1 MRPSTRTAALA
12 MVVFLCGCDPS
23 EGGGAGASASSAGG
37 GGGGGEGPSPS
48 GGSGGGGGD
57 ASSGGGGA
65 EPSGSGGGGGGAGP
79 SVSSAGGDGGAGPSV
94 SSAGGDGGAGP
105 SASGAGGE
113 GGAGGD
119 GGAEPAAT
127 GAGGGDG
134 GGGGGETATLEGVV
148 QKGPFAIG
156 SSVAISAL
164 DSRGNPT
171 GERVLAETTTLL
183 GGYTATIE
191 HLGYVSLEATGSYFD
206 ELTSLPSP
214 EPLTLRALYD
224 VDRAGT
230 QQVNVN
236 LVTHLTH
243 SRALGLLRQGL
254 PLREAIAQAEGE
266 LRSALSIG
274 GPAFDPGA
282 PGHALSPLGEDTD
295 GNAYALAVSAVILQY
310 ASFRTTPPGPPGAM
324 LTLTINQ
331 IATDLADDGLLDA
344 GLRAALKDVERQVN
358 GDLVSD
364 RTTYELHEL
373 GASVTAPRADRLLDT
388 DGDGVP
394 NGRDSCPFVEN
405 PDQLPVVDGV
415 CTLERHYRWSGDP
428 PDCHPNFLVGDVT
441 GDGMPDVIAPD
452 VLRGQPRL
460 YAGLGDGRLAA
471 HVPLSTGD
479 SEFPEQLADLDGD
492 GDLDGVV
499 ESYRVSG
506 WVRGDGAGGF
516 ESTRPFDPRCTTC
529 EASKTVLSDLNGDG
543 HVDVIRRVFNA
554 TSYRLLVSMG
564 PFGETSSAPVPV
576 SPAALLEVRHFAVA
590 NVIGDSSPDLLIVH
604 PRTSTSP
611 YRPALSVLRGNG
623 DGTFSSTRSPVAQDT
638 EDVELIDSG
647 DFDGDGHVDM
657 LFKDGVRY
665 GEPRVM
671 FGDGAGNFSDRVGT
685 GIRGDSYTY
694 VIADFTG
701 DGRDDIVSDG
711 AYVTVSLGRAFARPQ
726 LIPLGVSAARRSS
739 RIAAADFN
747 GDGTLDLVSPLCD
760 TDRRTEKSSLETI
773 LIRP

>member
-12 MVVFLCGCDPS
+12 MVMFLCGCDPN
-23 EGGGAGASASSAGG
+23 EGGGTGASASSAGG

-48 GGSGGGGGD
+48 GGSGGGGGG

-65 EPSGSGGGGGGAGP
+65 EPSGSGGGGGG
-79 SVSSAGGDGGAGPSV
+79 GAEP
-94 SSAGGDGGAGP
+94 A
-105 SASGAGGE
+105 ASGAGG
-113 GGAGGD
+113 
-119 GGAEPAAT
+119 
-127 GAGGGDG
+127 GGGSG
-134 GGGGGETATLEGVV
+134 GGSEIATLEGVV
-148 QKGPFAIG
+148 QKGPFVIG

-171 GERVLAETTTLL
+171 GEHVLAETTTLL
-183 GGYTATIE
+183 GGYTATVE

-236 LVTHLTH
+236 LVTHLSH
-243 SRALGLLRQGL
+243 SRALRLLRQGL
-254 PLREAIAQAEGE
+254 PLREAVAQAEGE
-266 LRSALSIG
+266 LRSALAIG
-274 GPAFDPGA
+274 GAAFDPGA

-295 GNAYALAVSAVILQY
+295 GNAYLLAVSAVLLQY
-310 ASFRTTPPGPPGAM
+310 ASFGTTPPGPPDATV
-324 LTLTINQ
+324 TLTINR
-331 IATDLADDGLLDA
+331 IAADLADDGLLDPR
-344 GLRAALKDVERQVN
+344 LRAALKDVERQIN

-364 RTTYELHEL
+364 RTTHELHEL
-373 GASVTAPRADRLLDT
+373 GASVTAPRAGRLLDT

-405 PDQLPVVDGV
+405 PDQLPVVDAV

-428 PDCHPNFLVGDVT
+428 PDCHANFVVGDVT
-441 GDGMPDVIAPD
+441 GDGLPDVITPD
-452 VLRGQPRL
+452 VLRDQPRL

-471 HVPLSTGD
+471 NVPLSTADG
-479 SEFPEQLADLDGD
+479 EFPDQLADLDGD
-492 GDLDGVV
+492 GHLDGVV
-499 ESYRVSG
+499 EGYRISG
-506 WVRGDGAGGF
+506 WMRGDGAGGF
-516 ESTRPFDPRCTTC
+516 EATRLFDPRCTTC
-529 EASKTVLSDLNGDG
+529 EASGTALGDLNGDG
-543 HVDVIRRVFNA
+543 HVDVIRRVFSS

-564 PFGETSSAPVPV
+564 PFGETSSDPVPV
-576 SPAALLEVRHFAVA
+576 SPAALLEVRDFAVA

-623 DGTFSSTRSPVAQDT
+623 DGTFLSTRPPVAQDT
-638 EDVELIDSG
+638 ADVRLIDSG

-657 LFKDGVRY
+657 LFTDGTSY
-665 GEPRVM
+665 GDPHVM
-671 FGDGAGNFSDRVGT
+671 FGDGAGNFSDRVAT
-685 GIRGDSYTY
+685 GIQGDASTY

-711 AYVTVSLGRAFARPQ
+711 AYVTVSLGRTFALPR
-726 LIPLGVSAARRSS
+726 LIPLGLSAAQRWW

-747 GDGTLDLVSPLCD
+747 GDGTLDLVSPLCEA
-760 TDRRTEKSSLETI
+760 RRLTHKSSLETI